1 MGELRR
7 ADAAPPPS
15 LSPRSAS
22 GEERREEG
30 VTADRDRRRP
40 CTGVCFKLEV
50 DVEVEG
56 SKGRGVEFA
65 FEFEWGRGSVSSPV
79 REDWGVSAGLA
90 PTKPLPTPPPL
101 TADLQKER
109 RVRWKGLLEGSL
121 GRGEMWLS
129 GGRFL
134 SPIEDTSACSMYNW
148 MTSIHMRYIQI
159 DLHARTWRVAGGCH
173 RCVGAGGS
181 YH

>member
-1 MGELRR
+1 MGELSR
-7 ADAAPPPS
+7 ADVAPPPS

-30 VTADRDRRRP
+30 VTADRDSRRP

-50 DVEVEG
+50 EVEVEVEG
-56 SKGRGVEFA
+56 SKGRGVE

-101 TADLQKER
+101 TAEER
-109 RVRWKGLLEGSL
+109 EKG
-121 GRGEMWLS
+121 
-129 GGRFL
+129 
-134 SPIEDTSACSMYNW
+134 
-148 MTSIHMRYIQI
+148 
-159 DLHARTWRVAGGCH
+159 
-173 RCVGAGGS
+173 
-181 YH
+181 